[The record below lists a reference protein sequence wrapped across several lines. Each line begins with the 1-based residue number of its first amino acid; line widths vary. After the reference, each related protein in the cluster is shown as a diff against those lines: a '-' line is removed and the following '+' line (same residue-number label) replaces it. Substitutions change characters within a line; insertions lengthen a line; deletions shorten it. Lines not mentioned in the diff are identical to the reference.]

1 MMIRNNYSK
10 SQIFLLEFIIVV
22 LFFAICS
29 TICISVFMKADTIS
43 KESSRDINAMVIAQ
57 NAAECFKASESADP
71 EEYYDFDEIK
81 NGRYIAYYDGKFD
94 STTKENAEYI
104 LKIDLYV
111 TDESIISAKI
121 SVYEINEKTAF
132 YKLNVDKYI
141 GEQN

>member
-43 KESSRDINAMVIAQ
+43 KDSSRDVNALVIAQ

-71 EEYYDFDEIK
+71 EEYYDFDEIQE
-81 NGRYIAYYDGKFD
+81 GRYIAYYDGKFD
-94 STTKENAEYI
+94 STTKEKAEYV
-104 LKIDLYV
+104 LKIEL
-111 TDESIISAKI
+111 DEIDAGIISAEI
-121 SVYEINEKTAF
+121 SIFEINEKTAF